1 MERVV
6 QRRIVGRNRQWRSG
20 PEGFVM
26 LMALVG
32 GLLLL
37 LSGLSLQTL
46 ALQSRAS
53 EQLLERRRQQQDGLA
68 SAAQLVAARLQR
80 HPCLIALPR
89 QAWNQAPSGCI
100 TPLELEEL
108 AGGRLPEPDQQAG
121 RYAISGYTPPDP
133 QANPPQAAQLDLL
146 WQPQRGPERR
156 QRFRLLLAEG
166 SLRGIR
172 P

>member
-6 QRRIVGRNRQWRSG
+6 QRRILRRWGRRRSDPG
-20 PEGFVM
+20 GFVL

-32 GLLLL
+32 GLMLL

-53 EQLLERRRQQQDGLA
+53 EQLLVRRRQQQDGLA